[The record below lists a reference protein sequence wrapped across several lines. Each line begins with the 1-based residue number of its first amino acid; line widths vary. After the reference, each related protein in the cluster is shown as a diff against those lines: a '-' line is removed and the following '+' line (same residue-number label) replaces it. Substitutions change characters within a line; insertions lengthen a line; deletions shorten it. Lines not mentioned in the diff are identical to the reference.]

1 MIYLDSA
8 ATSLW
13 HPKEAEERMIQ
24 ALRGCGNAGRGAH
37 DATLDADRIVF
48 ETRMRHELD
57 HIDAKILNLLR
68 ENARMPLKE
77 IAEHVFLSSPAVSA
91 RIERLEKEGYITGY
105 QVKLNPALLGYPIK
119 AFINLEVEPV
129 QKKEFYPYI
138 EKVHNVV
145 ECNCVTGDYSMLIE
159 GLFVSTIELDQFIG
173 ELQHFGRTRTQI
185 VFSTSVEH
193 RQVTAHE
200 AEE

>member
-1 MIYLDSA
+1 MDKLDR
-8 ATSLW
+8 TDIKLI
-13 HPKEAEERMIQ
+13 K
-24 ALRGCGNAGRGAH
+24 
-37 DATLDADRIVF
+37 
-48 ETRMRHELD
+48 
-57 HIDAKILNLLR
+57 LLQD
-68 ENARMPLKE
+68 NARYSLKYL
-77 IAEHVFLSSPAVSA
+77 AEQVCLSTPAVSS
-91 RIERLEKEGYITGY
+91 RVDKLEKNGYIKGY
-105 QVKLNPALLGYPIK
+105 TAVIDRNALGFSIT

>member
-1 MIYLDSA
+1 MKHEKS
-8 ATSLW
+8 
-13 HPKEAEERMIQ
+13 K
-24 ALRGCGNAGRGAH
+24 N
-37 DATLDADRIVF
+37 DA
-48 ETRMRHELD
+48 MRHELD

-68 ENARMPLKE
+68 ENARMP
-77 IAEHVFLSSPAVSA
+77 
-91 RIERLEKEGYITGY
+91 LEKEGYITGY

>member
-1 MIYLDSA
+1 MSSITSMQNPESSSGKRQDA
-8 ATSLW
+8 A
-13 HPKEAEERMIQ
+13 ERN
-24 ALRGCGNAGRGAH
+24 RG
-37 DATLDADRIVF
+37 TRI
-48 ETRMRHELD
+48 
-57 HIDAKILNLLR
+57 
-68 ENARMPLKE
+68 
-77 IAEHVFLSSPAVSA
+77 LSSPAVSA